1 MRVTRSADGET
12 HARDRREYR
21 GDGGARAGA
30 VAVAVDFDRAT
41 AAFRRSVDEVFSNV
55 FAAVFGRVASVA

>member
-21 GDGGARAGA
+21 GDGGARAVA
-30 VAVAVDFDRAT
+30 VAVAADIDRAT
-41 AAFRRSVDEVFSNV
+41 AAFRRSVDEVFRTSLLP
-55 FAAVFGRVASVA
+55 FSAASRL